1 MRLPIGRHMR
11 LQQLAQLFYG
21 LTFQQ
26 CTQSGLA
33 LIVEVGQLGD
43 ADIGKVLWTQTK
55 EVPGRKVHWRQR
67 EFMSQVEVFVA
78 QFSEVALVKRS
89 YLIALRDTLQLEQ
102 SCLSH
107 EDSLYLKQVIAM
119 LVYSMEGDVLCP
131 HLKSLAIDAE
141 AIVACQGDE
150 IAVFP

>member
-1 MRLPIGRHMR
+1 MR

-43 ADIGKVLWTQTK
+43 ADIGEVLRTQTK
-55 EVPGRKVHWRQR
+55 EVPGCKVHWRQR

-78 QFSEVALVKRS
+78 QFSEVALVKCC
-89 YLIALRDTLQLEQ
+89 YLIALRDAFQLQQ
-102 SCLSH
+102 SGLSH
-107 EDSLYLKQVIAM
+107 EDCLYLKQVITM
-119 LVYSMEGDVLCP
+119 FVNSMQGYVFCP
-131 HLKSLAIDAE
+131 HLKGVAIDAE